1 MNILSLQSHVVYGHV
16 GNSAAAFPL
25 QRLGHEVWA
34 VHTVSLSNHPKHGRF
49 RGRIAEAEQV
59 GELVAGLDDL
69 GLVSQ
74 CDAVLTGYLGDVAV
88 GMAALEAVRVVRS
101 RNREAVFCCDPVM
114 GHEQDGFFVPEDL
127 RALFRDHVVPA
138 ANVITPNQ
146 FELEFLAGR
155 RTRTL
160 NEALAACEELSSQG
174 PDTIVVTSLAVD
186 GLSEGQTGTLA
197 VGRAG
202 AWFVTTPSL
211 PGDLFGAGD
220 LFAALFLGNYLV
232 ERNLPASLG
241 SAVAAAYGILEATVK
256 AGAKELELIRAQDEI
271 NSPSQFFEVA
281 QVA

>member
-1 MNILSLQSHVVYGHV
+1 MISVWCR
-16 GNSAAAFPL
+16 SATPFSPDT
-25 QRLGHEVWA
+25 W
-34 VHTVSLSNHPKHGRF
+34 
-49 RGRIAEAEQV
+49 
-59 GELVAGLDDL
+59 
-69 GLVSQ
+69 
-74 CDAVLTGYLGDVAV
+74 GDVAV

-241 SAVAAAYGILEATVK
+241 SAVAAA
-256 AGAKELELIRAQDEI
+256 
-271 NSPSQFFEVA
+271 
-281 QVA
+281 